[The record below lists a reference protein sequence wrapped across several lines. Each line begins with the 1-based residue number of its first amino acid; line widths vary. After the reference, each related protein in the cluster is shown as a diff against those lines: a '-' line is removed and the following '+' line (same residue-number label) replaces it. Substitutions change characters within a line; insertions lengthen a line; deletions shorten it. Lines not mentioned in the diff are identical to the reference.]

1 MKFLLNVLIGGIL
14 FAVAA
19 RITPGVEITGWFWV
33 AIVAGLVL
41 SLVNATIGWL
51 LRVLSFPINFLTFGL
66 VGFVITVL
74 MVLLTESLVSGFV
87 VDWIWPAIIFAII
100 LGLVQGVFGN
110 AKD

>member
-14 FAVAA
+14 FAVAS
-19 RITPGVEITGWFWV
+19 RIVPGVVVDGLQT

-41 SLVNATIGWL
+41 SLVNATVGML
-51 LRVLSFPINFLTFGL
+51 LRVLSFPINFITFGL

-74 MVLLTESLVSGFV
+74 MILLTDSLVTGFDV
-87 VDWIWPAIIFAII
+87 NGIWNAIIFAVI

>member
-19 RITPGVEITGWFWV
+19 RIVPGVAVDGIRT
-33 AIVAGLVL
+33 AIIAGLVL
-41 SLVNATIGWL
+41 SLVNATIGSL
-51 LRVLSFPINFLTFGL
+51 LRFFSFPINFLTFGL

-74 MVLLTESLVSGFV
+74 MILLTDSLVTGFDV
-87 VDWIWPAIIFAII
+87 NKIWNAIVFAII

-110 AKD
+110 MKD